1 MTHPTPVIQIILTSI
16 VPVAKTYQTFWVDA
30 FTQTP
35 FSGNPAVV
43 IPDADGLNTQQ
54 MQLIAREMNCSETAF
69 VSQPTV
75 ADADFQLR
83 WFTPACEVD
92 LCGHATIAT
101 LHVLC
106 QQSRFN
112 LRPGT
117 THVLYLQT
125 RSGVLCVTVDY
136 TQVDQAPWIWLSVP
150 TSSFTLIP
158 PQLADQL
165 LEVLGCQ
172 NWHTPPDVVVDSF
185 NRCVVDSL
193 NRDIFIA
200 IPKLQQLH
208 ALQPQ
213 MAQLAQLGQQEH
225 WRGICLYTLETL
237 EARSAAHLRFFAP
250 QSGILE
256 DPVTGSASATLALWL
271 MQQATLGKDSMEQ
284 KQRFYFEQG
293 DCLGRPGRLC
303 IEVQDQIPKLGG
315 QAVTILQGD
324 LSVPL

>member
-1 MTHPTPVIQIILTSI
+1 MSPTPVIQIIPTSI
-16 VPVAKTYQTFWVDA
+16 VPVAKTYKTFWVDA

-43 IPDADGLNTQQ
+43 IPDADDLSAQQ

-83 WFTPACEVD
+83 WFTPTCEVD

-101 LHVLC
+101 
-106 QQSRFN
+106 
-112 LRPGT
+112 
-117 THVLYLQT
+117 HVLYLQT
-125 RSGVLCVTVDY
+125 RSGVLRVMVDF
-136 TQVDQAPWIWLSVP
+136 TQADQAPWIWLSVP
-150 TSSFTLIP
+150 TSSFTLIAP
-158 PQLADQL
+158 EFADQL

-172 NWHTPPDVVVDSF
+172 NCLTPPDIVVDTF

-193 NRDIFIA
+193 NRDVFIA
-200 IPKLQQLH
+200 VPKLQQLH

-213 MAQLAQLGQQEH
+213 MDQLAQLGQRQN

-237 EARSAAHLRFFAP
+237 EERSAAHLRFFAP
-250 QSGILE
+250 QSGISE

-271 MQQATLGKDSMEQ
+271 MQQATLGKTGMEQ

-315 QAVTILQGD
+315 QAVTILQGE
-324 LSVPL
+324 LSASL

>member
-1 MTHPTPVIQIILTSI
+1 MVLT
-16 VPVAKTYQTFWVDA
+16 AKTYKTYWVDA

-43 IPDADGLNTQQ
+43 VPDADGLNAQQ
-54 MQLIAREMNCSETAF
+54 MQRIAKEMNCSETAF

-75 ADADFQLR
+75 AEADLQLR
-83 WFTPACEVD
+83 WFTPTCEVD

-106 QQSRFN
+106 EQSRFN
-112 LRPGT
+112 LRMGT

-125 RSGVLCVTVDY
+125 RSGVLRVTVDY
-136 TQVDQAPWIWLSVP
+136 TQPDTAPWIWLSVP
-150 TSSFTLIP
+150 SCAFTSIP
-158 PQLADQL
+158 HPLAEAL
-165 LEVLGCQ
+165 WEVLGCQ
-172 NWHTPPDVVVDSF
+172 TDLQPTHDAAHPL
-185 NRCVVDSL
+185 VVDSL
-193 NRDIFIA
+193 NRDVLMA

-208 ALQPQ
+208 DLQPQ
-213 MAQLAQLGQQEH
+213 MERLAKLGQQQN
-225 WRGICLYTLETL
+225 WRGICLYTLDTL
-237 EARSAAHLRFFAP
+237 ELQSAAHLRFFAP

-271 MQQATLGKDSMEQ
+271 SQQSDQRKESIES

-303 IEVQDQIPKLGG
+303 VEVQDQLPKLGG
-315 QAVTILQGD
+315 QAITIMQGD

>member
-1 MTHPTPVIQIILTSI
+1 MLPTLVTQIIPTSI
-16 VPVAKTYQTFWVDA
+16 VPVAKTYKTFWVDA

-43 IPDADGLNTQQ
+43 IPDADDLSAQQ

-83 WFTPACEVD
+83 WFTPTCEVD

-112 LRPGT
+112 LRPGS

-125 RSGVLCVTVDY
+125 RSGVLRVMVDF
-136 TQVDQAPWIWLSVP
+136 TQADQAPWIWLNVP

-158 PQLADQL
+158 PELADQL
-165 LEVLGCQ
+165 LAILGCQ
-172 NWHTPPDVVVDSF
+172 NWLKPPDIVVDTF

-193 NRDIFIA
+193 NRDVFIA
-200 IPKLQQLH
+200 VPKLQQLH

-213 MAQLAQLGQQEH
+213 MDQLAQLGQQQN

-237 EARSAAHLRFFAP
+237 EERSAAHLRFFAP

-271 MQQATLGKDSMEQ
+271 MQQATLGKVGTEQ

-315 QAVTILQGD
+315 QAVTILQGE
-324 LSVPL
+324 LSVSL